1 MNEKKKQI
9 VLSIGLLASNRK
21 NTIEKCLKSLDPIR
35 KAIPCQL
42 IITDTGCD
50 AEVHKI
56 LEKYADMLTEFEWCN
71 DFAKAR
77 NANLCH
83 ATGEWY
89 MFLDDDEW
97 FVDTDELIDFFK
109 NGLYKE
115 VDGACYKVRN
125 YQNKSGSLYSDD
137 YLSRMARLTPERH
150 FTGKIHEYLVPV
162 PEKNCLLNSLA
173 DHYGYVFPS
182 KEETQAHYE
191 RNHTL
196 LLEMIEEE
204 PENQRWRIHLAQEYV
219 FVRDS
224 ERLRQLGIDG
234 LKLVEELDDVES
246 VQNRGTFYMCGILA
260 CECRQDDERE
270 YQECEK
276 TLADPRNTR
285 LCMAFTKWW
294 KAHCCIRLGKCREAE
309 SCLNDYLSEYKYFL
323 AHEGEHIM
331 QKGALIVG
339 QCYDDSKV
347 VEAYELLIIAG
358 LKQNN
363 AEYLDRYLGK
373 LDWGNGHPYV
383 YTGMLEAILEA
394 FVSMDNRK
402 LFIRI
407 IRFIHSDADVWEEFC
422 KGIAAWK
429 TMQRPHLEKIAEL
442 CRAAGHG
449 KGIDCFLEWQEIET
463 ALSRGM
469 NAVSYPE
476 YKTWFSGFAEN
487 VLGFYMEAYGK
498 NFDQQTELPGA
509 CLMAMMI
516 RDAMEYEADKE
527 RFLETMKQCP
537 EVYPRLTIQ
546 VKELLTLYIREPERK
561 AKEARAEMQ
570 KIKAQLMEQVRAM
583 KKSGQHEEASQVL
596 KQLQG
601 VFPNDLE
608 VAALT
613 LETHL

>member
-1 MNEKKKQI
+1 MNEKKKEI

-21 NTIEKCLKSLDPIR
+21 NTIQKCLESLNPIR

-42 IITDTGCD
+42 IVTDTGCD
-50 AEVHKI
+50 EETRQI
-56 LEKYADMLTEFEWCN
+56 LKKYADTLTEFEWCN

-77 NANLCH
+77 NANLSH
-83 ATGEWY
+83 AIGEWY
-89 MFLDDDEW
+89 MYLDDDEW
-97 FVDTDELIDFFK
+97 FTDTDELIDFFVS
-109 NGLYKE
+109 GAYRDYE
-115 VDGACYKVRN
+115 GACYQVRS
-125 YQNKSGSLYSDD
+125 YQTESGSMFSDD
-137 YLSRMARLTPERH
+137 YLSRMIRLTPERH
-150 FTGKIHEYLVPV
+150 FVGKIHEYLVPI
-162 PEKNCLLNSLA
+162 PQKNCLLGSLA
-173 DHYGYVFPS
+173 DHYGYAFRT
-182 KEETQAHYE
+182 KEEAQAHFE
-191 RNHTL
+191 RNHQL
-196 LLEMIEEE
+196 VLDMIEEE
-204 PENQRWRIHLAQEYV
+204 PENQRWWTHLAQEYICI
-219 FVRDS
+219 RDG
-224 ERLRQLGIDG
+224 ERLRQLGEDG
-234 LKLVEELDDVES
+234 LKLVENLDDIES
-246 VQNRGTFYMCGILA
+246 VLNRGTFYMCGILA
-260 CECRQDDERE
+260 CECEHDDDRE

-276 TLADPRNTR
+276 TIADSRNTR
-285 LCMAFTKWW
+285 LCIAFTKWW
-294 KAHCCIRLGKCREAE
+294 KAHSCMQLGKYREAE

-323 AHEGEHIM
+323 SNEREHII
-331 QKGALIVG
+331 QKEALIVG
-339 QCYDDSKV
+339 QCYDDIKLI
-347 VEAYELLIIAG
+347 EAYEILIMAG

-363 AEYLDRYLGK
+363 PAYLDRYLGK
-373 LDWGNGHPYV
+373 LNWGNGHPYV
-383 YTGMLEAILEA
+383 YTGMLETILEA

-402 LFIRI
+402 LFIRT

-516 RDAMEYEADKE
+516 RDAMEYEEDKE